1 MPSEHSS
8 QLLSTRKTV
17 GVGRFNSKKQ
27 QQKQQRNS
35 KQPKKVCRC
44 NFIKE
49 LNSLRNEQASDFRP
63 LNTE

>member
-27 QQKQQRNS
+27 QQKQQRNL
-35 KQPKKVCRC
+35 QTTKK
-44 NFIKE
+44 
-49 LNSLRNEQASDFRP
+49 SL
-63 LNTE
+63 

>member
-17 GVGRFNSKKQ
+17 EVGRFNSKKQ
-27 QQKQQRNS
+27 QQKQQRNL
-35 KQPKKVCRC
+35 QPKKVCRC